1 MLLKKLLV
9 TIAKGERSIEK
20 QRQTLAQLNKFEP
33 HSAFQRIDRDQ
44 DSKIS
49 SMELLKFLRENGVEE
64 ATEADTYYIVKYF
77 DSNEDE
83 LLDYDDLLQIL
94 MPCDDQYLRSI
105 LAQRDIYEVSKH
117 DYLDS
122 EIEAELTK
130 LFEK

>member
-1 MLLKKLLV
+1 
-9 TIAKGERSIEK
+9 
-20 QRQTLAQLNKFEP
+20 
-33 HSAFQRIDRDQ
+33 
-44 DSKIS
+44 
-49 SMELLKFLRENGVEE
+49 MELLKFLRENGVEE

>member
-1 MLLKKLLV
+1 
-9 TIAKGERSIEK
+9 
-20 QRQTLAQLNKFEP
+20 
-33 HSAFQRIDRDQ
+33 
-44 DSKIS
+44 
-49 SMELLKFLRENGVEE
+49 MEVLKFLRENGVEE
-64 ATEADTYYIVKYF
+64 ATEADTFYIVKYF

-94 MPCDDQYLRSI
+94 MPCDDQYLRAI
-105 LAQRDIYEVSKH
+105 MAQRDIYEVSKH

>member
-1 MLLKKLLV
+1 
-9 TIAKGERSIEK
+9 
-20 QRQTLAQLNKFEP
+20 
-33 HSAFQRIDRDQ
+33 
-44 DSKIS
+44 
-49 SMELLKFLRENGVEE
+49 MEVLKFLRENGVEE